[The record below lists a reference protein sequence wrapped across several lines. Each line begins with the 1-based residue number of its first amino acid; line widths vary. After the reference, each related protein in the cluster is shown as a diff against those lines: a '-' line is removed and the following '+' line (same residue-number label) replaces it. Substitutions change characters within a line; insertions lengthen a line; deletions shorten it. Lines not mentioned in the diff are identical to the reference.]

1 MADVYAFEGIVPVVD
16 PDRYVH
22 PTATLIGDVIV
33 GPQCFVG
40 SGAVM
45 RGDLGRMI
53 MEAGSRLQDN
63 CVVHT
68 TMGVDAVMGEGS
80 IIGHGAVLHGCR
92 IGRRALI
99 GMNAVVMDRAEISEE
114 AIVGALAFVP
124 ANFVVP
130 ARMMAFGAPVKLR
143 RALTTREV
151 AALGNGTRIYEQ
163 ITARY
168 RSALVPCAPLEKP
181 ETGRRRIHEIT
192 TVFVDPC
199 EDVSAA

>member
-16 PDRYVH
+16 PDSYVH
-22 PTATLIGDVIV
+22 PTATLIGDVII
-33 GPQCFVG
+33 GPRCFVG
-40 SGAVM
+40 PGAVM

-53 MEAGSRLQDN
+53 MEAGSSLQDN

-68 TMGVDAVMGEGS
+68 TMGVDAVVGEDS

-99 GMNAVVMDRAEISEE
+99 GMNAVVMDRAEIGEE

-124 ANFVVP
+124 ANFKVP
-130 ARMMAFGAPVKLR
+130 ARTMAFGAPIKLR
-143 RALTTREV
+143 RALTAREV
-151 AALGNGTRIYEQ
+151 ASLGNGTKLYEE
-163 ITARY
+163 ITARF

-181 ETGRRRIHEIT
+181 GAGRRRIHEIT
-192 TVFVDPC
+192 TVFADLG
-199 EDVSAA
+199 EDVTTA

>member
-16 PDRYVH
+16 PDSYVH

-33 GPQCFVG
+33 GPRCFVG
-40 SGAVM
+40 PGAVM

-53 MEAGSRLQDN
+53 MEAGSSLQDN

-99 GMNAVVMDRAEISEE
+99 GMNAVVMDQAEIGEE

-124 ANFVVP
+124 ANFKVP

-143 RALTTREV
+143 RALTDRE
-151 AALGNGTRIYEQ
+151 AMSLGNGTRIYEE
-163 ITARY
+163 ITARF
-168 RSALVPCAPLEKP
+168 RSALVACAPLEKP
-181 ETGRRRIHEIT
+181 EASRRRIHDIT
-192 TVFVDPC
+192 TVFADLG
-199 EDVSAA
+199 EDVTTA